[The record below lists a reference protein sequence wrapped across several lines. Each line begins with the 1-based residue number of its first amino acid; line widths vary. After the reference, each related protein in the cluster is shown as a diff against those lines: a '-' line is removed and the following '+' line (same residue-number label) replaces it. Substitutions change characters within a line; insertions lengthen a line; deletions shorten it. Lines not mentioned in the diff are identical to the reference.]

1 MGLID
6 NELSEPYS
14 VFTYRYFL
22 HNWPHLCFLVFAGPH
37 CFGTVVAKMEE
48 HRGKAMRGY
57 IAMLTVEKEYRY
69 LGVGSELVQRSIA
82 AMIAG
87 GCDEVALEAEVSNAG
102 ALRLYQK
109 LGFIRDKRLHRYYL
123 SGSDAYRLKL
133 LLPPSAEQQQEL
145 EAALQLQELGL
156 GGEWP
161 PPASGGGGGA
171 AAAAAA
177 AAGGEQQQGSEQ
189 LQPQQE
195 QQRQQLGEEE
205 QDAAERL
212 PAGLVEQQRHGEHDH
227 QAA

>member
-1 MGLID
+1 M
-6 NELSEPYS
+6 P
-14 VFTYRYFL
+14 
-22 HNWPHLCFLVFAGPH
+22 A
-37 CFGTVVAKMEE
+37 
-48 HRGKAMRGY
+48 
-57 IAMLTVEKEYRY
+57 
-69 LGVGSELVQRSIA
+69 GSELVQRSIA